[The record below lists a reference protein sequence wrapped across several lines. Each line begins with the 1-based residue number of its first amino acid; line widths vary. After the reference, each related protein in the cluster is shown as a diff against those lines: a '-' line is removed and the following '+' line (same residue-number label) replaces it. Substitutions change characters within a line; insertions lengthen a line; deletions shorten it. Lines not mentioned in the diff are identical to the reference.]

1 MTLLRLLPPAS
12 QSWSTSH
19 ALLAKFFYSLILMIK
34 ILSKLDLERDLL
46 NLIRVIYTNPT
57 DSVMHSGERLNA
69 LPLSCETTMV
79 VHL

>member
-1 MTLLRLLPPAS
+1 
-12 QSWSTSH
+12 
-19 ALLAKFFYSLILMIK
+19 MIK

-57 DSVMHSGERLNA
+57 DSIMHSGERLNA

-79 VHL
+79 AHL